1 MTREEEIKF
10 IIGVRE
16 GAIPFEQLLEQYNP
30 FIWKYVNEYNIA
42 GLEYQDIY
50 SILSNELYIASL
62 NYDETKNIRF
72 MSYLGTCFVNKLSIE
87 ISHSKRKKHG
97 AEEYNRAGRLDRL
110 YPLKWGSQKVTYR
123 DVLLTG
129 QYTKEQLDINYFYDC
144 LYEILEAEGGDF
156 EEFIVDI
163 LINEK
168 TFKEVGE
175 KHGITGAGVRD
186 RYKRYIEQLKRKL
199 IKKGITSVYMK

>member
-16 GAIPFEQLLEQYNP
+16 GVIPFEQLLEQYNP

-72 MSYLGTCFVNKLSIE
+72 
-87 ISHSKRKKHG
+87 
-97 AEEYNRAGRLDRL
+97 
-110 YPLKWGSQKVTYR
+110 
-123 DVLLTG
+123 
-129 QYTKEQLDINYFYDC
+129 
-144 LYEILEAEGGDF
+144 
-156 EEFIVDI
+156 IVQVD
-163 LINEK
+163 
-168 TFKEVGE
+168 
-175 KHGITGAGVRD
+175 
-186 RYKRYIEQLKRKL
+186 
-199 IKKGITSVYMK
+199 